1 MADKVRGG
9 GNLDPASLEDSMRKM
24 FFSSLAVLVIVAGMA
39 LSGCGGGGSSS
50 SSSGSAPSPSS
61 PSGTVEGNAK

>member
-1 MADKVRGG
+1 
-9 GNLDPASLEDSMRKM
+9 MRKM
-24 FFSSLAVLVIVAGMA
+24 FFSSLAVLVIVAGMV

-50 SSSGSAPSPSS
+50 GSSSSSPSPSS

>member
-1 MADKVRGG
+1 MK
-9 GNLDPASLEDSMRKM
+9 KM
-24 FFSSLAVLVIVAGMA
+24 FFSRLAVLVIVAGMV

-50 SSSGSAPSPSS
+50 DSGASPSS

>member
-1 MADKVRGG
+1 MRRVERG
-9 GNLDPASLEDSMRKM
+9 SLSRLPTEDAMKKM
-24 FFSSLAVLVIVAGMA
+24 FFSRLAVLVIVAGMV

-50 SSSGSAPSPSS
+50 SSSSDAPPAS

>member
-1 MADKVRGG
+1 MK
-9 GNLDPASLEDSMRKM
+9 KM
-24 FFSSLAVLVIVAGMA
+24 FFSRLAVLVIVAGMV

-50 SSSGSAPSPSS
+50 GSSSPAPAS